1 MIRIEGRNIG
11 DEGFGGSNARDMDTG
26 RMSSEAAKFLTETI
40 KKAVQPIEFTKSS
53 TNKAAISESSNQLVK
68 TLEENTIAVQEFF
81 VENSESTEE
90 FKKLIQMME
99 ASIEKT
105 GDASVKSIQDAI
117 KQIEKIKISSSDP
130 EKANEILGLD
140 SVKDRLGDNLKP
152 ETIGG
157 RVFKKLTNVD
167 LRTEK
172 ASQAFSAE
180 KLFGLAPSKETQIE
194 RLEQTAREEAEV
206 KAKGDAASS
215 AVNTL
220 TQASESTEASS
231 ETTKPAVTKNAE
243 GGVTFKT
250 GIDRES
256 LENKQVELLEAILAQ
271 LKNMGDMGDGN
282 QDSDSPFDSN
292 LRPGR
297 GPRNRTRG
305 PKPTTAKPNLKPT
318 SPRSLR
324 SLLFGQADD
333 VASVKPNLKPGLK
346 INSAGNPYN
355 ASTGKMVSPKEAFTN
370 VADDVA
376 TAATNVADDVA
387 RSASTTSKVLG
398 GTSKLLSRAAIPL
411 TVGMGVYEGYTGYK
425 EADQLVESGA
435 INEETGQAFTE
446 QDETAGKV
454 EAVTEAAGGTAGA
467 LAGGSAGA
475 AYGAAIGSIIPGAGT
490 VVGGLLGG
498 AIGGTIG
505 YFAGSKAGEMAGDA
519 ATTTS
524 GEAAL
529 EAAEDSGLYNKNWVG
544 KSKINPEMLKE
555 TTDSAQLNA
564 ILADDDLSEKDTNRV
579 LERLSEIDSGD
590 STPSVS
596 TSTGEMSIMDGYVP
610 NPTSLPDVSPTTVP
624 TGEAVNNMTEA
635 TASQTAQ
642 KAPTVINNITNNNT
656 SGSQSS
662 PVMVAPTTSRNA
674 TNSFIDFQRQQ
685 YTRI

>member
-1 MIRIEGRNIG
+1 
-11 DEGFGGSNARDMDTG
+11 
-26 RMSSEAAKFLTETI
+26 
-40 KKAVQPIEFTKSS
+40 
-53 TNKAAISESSNQLVK
+53 
-68 TLEENTIAVQEFF
+68 
-81 VENSESTEE
+81 
-90 FKKLIQMME
+90 MME

-206 KAKGDAASS
+206 KTKGDAAST
-215 AVNTL
+215 AVNAL
-220 TQASESTEASS
+220 TQASESTETSS

-243 GGVTFKT
+243 GGVTFKA

-271 LKNMGDMGDGN
+271 LKDMGDMGDGN
-282 QDSDSPFDSN
+282 QDPDSPFDSN

-305 PKPTTAKPNLKPT
+305 PKPTTVKPNLKPT
-318 SPRSLR
+318 SPRSLK

-333 VASVKPNLKPGLK
+333 VAT
-346 INSAGNPYN
+346 AG
-355 ASTGKMVSPKEAFTN
+355 TN
-370 VADDVA
+370 VV
-376 TAATNVADDVA
+376 DDVA

-411 TVGMGVYEGYTGYK
+411 TVGMGLYEGYTGFN

-490 VVGGLLGG
+490 VIGGLLGG

-544 KSKINPEMLKE
+544 KSKINPEILKE

-564 ILADDDLSEKDTNRV
+564 ILADDDLTEKDTNRV
-579 LERLSEIDSGD
+579 LERLSEINSGD

-624 TGEAVNNMTEA
+624 TGDAVNNMTEA
-635 TASQTAQ
+635 TAGQSAQ